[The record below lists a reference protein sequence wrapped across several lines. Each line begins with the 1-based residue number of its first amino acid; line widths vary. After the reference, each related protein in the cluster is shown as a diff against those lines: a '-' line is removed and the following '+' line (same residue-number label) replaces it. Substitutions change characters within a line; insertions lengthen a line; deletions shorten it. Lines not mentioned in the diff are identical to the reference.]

1 MISVQS
7 PQHADVV
14 PGDIGAVLDAPA
26 AGHRRML
33 VVLVCFLI
41 VAFEGFDAAIIGFLA
56 PQIATWFG
64 GSPAQVA
71 TAIAAGMLGLLI
83 GYMGSGRISDSK
95 GRRPVLIA
103 GTLLFGAASIATA
116 CSGSLQQLIAW
127 RLMTGVGVGAAMPAV
142 AALLAEILPAGKKPA
157 ILTGVFCGFLLG
169 SALAGILTGH
179 LIEHIGWSGMFVL
192 GGLAPLFCVPVLLA
206 VVPESP
212 RFLVQRGA
220 SQDCIRRALRLL
232 GVAVREDVCFQMP
245 SGRDTAAQGGVL
257 ALFDAGLRRAT
268 LLLWVL
274 SFLILGTFYVIASWL
289 PTLIGNAGVTVA
301 VASKTASL
309 FQSGGLVGAVV
320 AAWVIQRLPPLKIV
334 SVALLAGAATPLWL
348 ASPSSLPL
356 YAVGVFMA
364 GFLIGGPIV
373 VISAVSALAYPTAVR
388 SVGVG
393 WASGLGRVG
402 SFASAGSTGWVVQAG
417 VPLNQ
422 VIAWLAL
429 AVLACALLAFLLS
442 RAQRET
448 GVIES

>member
-1 MISVQS
+1 MS
-7 PQHADVV
+7 
-14 PGDIGAVLDAPA
+14 GDIGAVLDAPA
-26 AGHRRML
+26 AGHRRTL
-33 VVLVCFLI
+33 VVLACFLI

-56 PQIATWFG
+56 PQIAARFG

-83 GYMGSGRISDSK
+83 GYMGSGRISDAK
-95 GRRPVLIA
+95 GRRPVLVA

-116 CSGSLQQLIAW
+116 FSGSLQQLTAW

-179 LIEHIGWSGMFVL
+179 LIESVGWSGLFVL
-192 GGLAPLFCVPVLLA
+192 GGLAPLLWVPVVLA

-220 SQDCIRRALRLL
+220 SQDRIRHALRRL
-232 GVAVREDVCFQMP
+232 GIAVREDACFERP
-245 SGRDTAAQGGVL
+245 SARHGVAQRGVL

-268 LLLWVL
+268 VLLWTL

-301 VASKTASL
+301 AASKTASL
-309 FQSGGLVGAVV
+309 FQSGGLAGAMV

-334 SVALLAGAATPLWL
+334 SVALLAGAAMPLWV
-348 ASPSSLPL
+348 ASPASLPL

-393 WASGLGRVG
+393 WASGLGRLG

-442 RAQRET
+442 CAQRET